1 VEEAPASA
9 VGLTGSSRADMVV
22 EGLDTWCYPNF
33 KVLSSICHE
42 TNTKIQTSAGQRGIL
57 LRGPE
62 LRGPSCLGIV

>member
-1 VEEAPASA
+1 MEEALASA

-22 EGLDTWCYPNF
+22 EGLDVWCYAISRCF
-33 KVLSSICHE
+33 QGYVVE
-42 TNTKIQTSAGQRGIL
+42 QTQKIQTSAGQRGIL